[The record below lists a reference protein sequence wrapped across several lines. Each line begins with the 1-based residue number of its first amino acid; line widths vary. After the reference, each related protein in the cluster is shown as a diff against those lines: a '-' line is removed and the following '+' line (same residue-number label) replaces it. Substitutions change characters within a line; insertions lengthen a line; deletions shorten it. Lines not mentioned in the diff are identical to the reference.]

1 MEIEIK
7 IPLSKIPT
15 IINIVSHLSQ
25 KYGAPYSEIT
35 QCDTYFQSPVRDFW
49 DTDEALR
56 IRQIQ
61 SKTDPDHIEIT
72 YKGPKEGLTMKV
84 REEITINVSDGVIA
98 QEILEKIGFDRVATV
113 EKKRINW
120 HLKNG
125 VIISYDE
132 VKELGPFLEIE
143 IDSSEKSEE
152 ISNKKKQIYQIV
164 KEIAPNWDGTDE
176 RRSYLEL
183 LILQQKI

>member
-1 MEIEIK
+1 MSRNFNK
-7 IPLSKIPT
+7 L
-15 IINIVSHLSQ
+15 H
-25 KYGAPYSEIT
+25 
-35 QCDTYFQSPVRDFW
+35 DPVRDFR

-61 SKTDPDHIEIT
+61 SKNDQNNIEIT
-72 YKGPKEGLTMKV
+72 YKGPKEGITMKV

-98 QEILEKIGFDRVATV
+98 QEILEKIGFHDVATV

-120 HLKNG
+120 HLKND
-125 VIISYDE
+125 VTISYDE
-132 VKELGPFLEIE
+132 VKELGSFLEIE
-143 IDSSEKSEE
+143 IISSKKSEE
-152 ISNKKKQIYQIV
+152 ISIKKELICQIE
-164 KEIAPNWDGTDE
+164 KEIVPNWDGTDE

>member
-1 MEIEIK
+1 MEIEMK

-15 IINIVSHLSQ
+15 IKNIVSHLSQ

-35 QCDTYFQSPVRDFW
+35 QNDTYFQSPVRDFW

-61 SKTDPDHIEIT
+61 SKDDLDYIEIT
-72 YKGPKEGLTMKV
+72 YKGPKEGKTMKV

-98 QEILEKIGFDRVATV
+98 QEILEKIGFHDVATV

-120 HLKNG
+120 RLKND

-132 VKELGPFLEIE
+132 VKGLGPFLEIE
-143 IDSSEKSEE
+143 TISSKKSEE
-152 ISNKKKQIYQIV
+152 ISRKKELINQIV
-164 KEIAPNWDGTDE
+164 KEIVPNWDGTDE